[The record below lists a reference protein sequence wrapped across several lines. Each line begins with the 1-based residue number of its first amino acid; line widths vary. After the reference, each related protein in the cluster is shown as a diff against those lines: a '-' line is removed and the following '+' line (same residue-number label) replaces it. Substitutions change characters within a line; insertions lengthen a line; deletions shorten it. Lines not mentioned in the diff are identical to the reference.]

1 MKFKQGDIAWVRHWC
16 DMWSEPDSRV
26 HNDWRLAV
34 WDGVEQIVTVIDYVE
49 INGHMHAQVIGADSV
64 TFITPDDY
72 LVDENEAAI
81 LRRVNKYR
89 NEKQDPDRRGS

>member
-1 MKFKQGDIAWVRHWC
+1 MKFKPGDIAWVRHWN
-16 DMWSEPDSRV
+16 DGWSGPDPEV
-26 HNDWRLAV
+26 QNDWYLAV
-34 WDGVEQIVTVIDYVE
+34 WDGIEQIVTVIDYVE
-49 INGHMHAQVIGADSV
+49 IEGYMKAQVIGSDGNI
-64 TFITPDDY
+64 FITPEDY